1 MRLLCCSTI
10 CFAMPRPRPCVAT
23 SEFGD
28 VPSRAAMAPI
38 TGPPGSLV
46 ATTILEDYATLSE
59 SWFGIPADEVR
70 PSRRAQR
77 AR

>member
-1 MRLLCCSTI
+1 
-10 CFAMPRPRPCVAT
+10 
-23 SEFGD
+23 
-28 VPSRAAMAPI
+28 MAPI